1 MIFRNKKMR
10 ILSTKVL
17 SNHQRDLLKDFDVKE
32 VSMIDISFGENFKIE
47 EDIPHAVFTSA
58 NAVRSVFEKN
68 KNRAES
74 FQKVYCVGLKTKSL
88 LEIFGVQVQDVA
100 DNALTLADI
109 LVAKKTQDIH
119 FYCGNLRNNDLPNVM
134 AENGVLV
141 TEYIV
146 YKTEL
151 REQTFEEVFDVVL
164 FFSPS
169 GVTSYVKGKNNR
181 NVKAICIGYTTA
193 TEALDV
199 FEEVYVAE
207 KTTVESVIQK
217 LKEISNH

>member
-1 MIFRNKKMR
+1 MK
-10 ILSTKVL
+10 ILSTKIVTPIQKELL
-17 SNHQRDLLKDFDVKE
+17 SGFSVVEKA
-32 VSMIDISFGENFKIE
+32 MISISFGEGFKVGERIS
-47 EDIPHAVFTSA
+47 HAVFTSA

-68 KNRAES
+68 KNKAES

-88 LEIFGVQVQDVA
+88 LEIFGVDVQEVA
-100 DNALTLADI
+100 NNALELGAI
-109 LVAKKTQDIH
+109 LVAKQIQDIH

-151 REQTFEEVFDVVL
+151 CEYTFNESFDAIL

-169 GVTSYVKGKNNR
+169 GVTSYVNGKNNC
-181 NVKAICIGYTTA
+181 NAKAICIGVTTA
-193 TEALDV
+193 TEALDA
-199 FEEVYVAE
+199 FEEVYIADE
-207 KTTVESVIQK
+207 TTVASVIEK
-217 LKEISNH
+217 LKEIK